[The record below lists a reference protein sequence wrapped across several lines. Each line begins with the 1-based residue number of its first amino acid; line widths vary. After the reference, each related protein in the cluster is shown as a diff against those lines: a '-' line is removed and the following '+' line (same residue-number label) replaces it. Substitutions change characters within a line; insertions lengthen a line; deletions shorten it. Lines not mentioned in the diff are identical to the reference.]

1 MNVNVD
7 MSTAIPYQA
16 IGDYLFPVIG
26 LPNASEPIG
35 HFGRLRKMFLKE
47 HQPLIFVTMLL
58 NGALE
63 PHLAEVNRQAAVRKE
78 TLIRQMAA
86 REGID
91 EDMKA
96 ADPMGWVQRMN
107 NLRACAE
114 EVVLKELVYE

>member
-16 IGDYLFPVIG
+16 IGDYLFPIIG
-26 LPNASEPIG
+26 LPNAFDPIG

-58 NGALE
+58 NGSLE
-63 PHLAEVNRQAAVRKE
+63 PHLAEVNQQAAVRKE

-96 ADPMGWVQRMN
+96 ADPMGWMQQMN

-114 EVVLKELVYE
+114 EWC